1 MKKNTEFPCLRV
13 LDLQLFAEGGDGGTS
28 GEGATGATEAAA
40 ESQTTGVNAPAA
52 EDAPDLDAEFES
64 LIKGKFKEQYGK
76 RTQSTVEKRVK
87 GLNTQISDLTS
98 KNQSAQTI
106 LDELSFRY
114 GVDATDTEAML
125 KAIKADK
132 AYDEQRAFEEG
143 KDLNTYLADRNQKRE
158 SLKQANELAD
168 LRRQLEESRQRDAFM
183 KQYSEWD
190 KQTEAIKAI
199 YPEYDLTSA
208 MKDETFVRLLNSHID
223 PRTAYEVINND
234 KHRAAIMQYAAE
246 TAAAKVTNNIIAN
259 GLRPIENGN
268 SAQSAAVTSRDV
280 SLLTDKEIDEITR
293 DVARGK
299 RITFAK
305 K

>member
-13 LDLQLFAEGGDGGTS
+13 LNLQLFAEGGDGGTS

-87 GLNTQISDLTS
+87 GLNTQISDLVS
-98 KNQSAQTI
+98 KNQSAQAI
-106 LDELSFRY
+106 LDEISLRY
-114 GVDATDTEAML
+114 GVNATDTEAML

-132 AYDEQRAFEEG
+132 AYDEQKAFEAG
-143 KDLNTYLADRNQKRE
+143 KDLDTYLSDRNKARE
-158 SLKQANELAD
+158 QQRQADEIKD
-168 LRRQLEESRQRDAFM
+168 LRAKLEERNSRDEFLRRCN
-183 KQYSEWD
+183 EWD
-190 KQTEAIKAI
+190 KETEAIKAI
-199 YPEYDLTSA
+199 YPDYDLYKEMA
-208 MKDETFVRLLNSHID
+208 NETFVRLLNANVG
-223 PRTAYEVINND
+223 P
-234 KHRAAIMQYAAE
+234 RAAYQAVHADEIISSAMQHAAE
-246 TAAAKVTNNIIAN
+246 TAASKVANNVIAN
-259 GLRPIENGN
+259 GSRPIENGN
-268 SAQSAAVTSRDV
+268 SAQSAAVTARDV

-305 K
+305 